1 LGYIYGLANRFEG
14 LTKTKMIDTGTD
26 KAINNLRLKLEIEI
40 KSWLDK
46 KTPPTDKEWDEYKR
60 QFNKYIELNN
70 KPKQR

>member
-1 LGYIYGLANRFEG
+1 
-14 LTKTKMIDTGTD
+14 MIDTGID

-46 KTPPTDKEWDEYKR
+46 NTPPTDKEWDEYKR
-60 QFNKYIELNN
+60 QFNRYIELNN